1 MAEKI
6 FSNLP
11 SLICDSFKPA
21 ECPGDGWIS
30 FDYTLDDFS
39 GKGLATG
46 AYSKAGELVLELKL
60 CGWHKIYVA
69 FNPEIRIWLD
79 GDKGYYQVKGS
90 PHDVRDYFCFEADFT
105 GKKLHIAPVRSAF
118 SNKEIIIFYIRAVE
132 SSRSDSKRNLIA
144 TNDGHCLFWNG
155 MDSYRDLYKYILPL
169 ENSDFFRII
178 WGVYGGGLI
187 NVKES
192 RFADRLPWPD
202 SACFYQN
209 SWVFNRSLEN
219 LIKEGIDPLG
229 LVRQIT
235 KEIGLELHFYF
246 RVAAFYRPFPL
257 HCCTLSFF
265 AKNPQW
271 HCIDEYG
278 NRVRRI
284 SYAFKEVQDVI
295 CGYLNELLDY
305 DPEGICL
312 AFNRG
317 LPLMICEKPVIEAF
331 KKRYGRNPRLPE
343 ECDSPQ
349 MLSVRHNLLAD
360 FVERVYKLVF
370 SRGKVLSCIVP
381 RDFDRNLVFGL
392 DIEMLASRSYFE
404 SILVGAG
411 HKDDP
416 EVNTDLEPVKKL
428 KVAGTKIFPGGSGV
442 NAHGGAW
449 KPFDTVARASF
460 MAKILDSGFDG
471 AYFWDINQI
480 VESGTEWEIIRQFGH
495 REILDKI
502 KEKKMP
508 AVRYH
513 QTKKIY
519 DLTVDRYNPW
529 NAY

>member
-1 MAEKI
+1 
-6 FSNLP
+6 
-11 SLICDSFKPA
+11 
-21 ECPGDGWIS
+21 
-30 FDYTLDDFS
+30 
-39 GKGLATG
+39 
-46 AYSKAGELVLELKL
+46 
-60 CGWHKIYVA
+60 
-69 FNPEIRIWLD
+69 
-79 GDKGYYQVKGS
+79 
-90 PHDVRDYFCFEADFT
+90 
-105 GKKLHIAPVRSAF
+105 
-118 SNKEIIIFYIRAVE
+118 
-132 SSRSDSKRNLIA
+132 
-144 TNDGHCLFWNG
+144 
-155 MDSYRDLYKYILPL
+155 
-169 ENSDFFRII
+169 
-178 WGVYGGGLI
+178 
-187 NVKES
+187 
-192 RFADRLPWPD
+192 
-202 SACFYQN
+202 
-209 SWVFNRSLEN
+209 
-219 LIKEGIDPLG
+219 
-229 LVRQIT
+229 
-235 KEIGLELHFYF
+235 
-246 RVAAFYRPFPL
+246 
-257 HCCTLSFF
+257 
-265 AKNPQW
+265 
-271 HCIDEYG
+271 
-278 NRVRRI
+278 I